1 MKTLIDENIQ
11 NEEEEE
17 EEEGEEEEKE
27 CRQWGG
33 KAISWQSWA

>member
-17 EEEGEEEEKE
+17 EEKE
-27 CRQWGG
+27 LRQWGG

>member
-11 NEEEEE
+11 NEEEQ
-17 EEEGEEEEKE
+17 EEEEKE
-27 CRQWGG
+27 WRQWGG